1 MLSLPLDFA
10 LGAARLMRVP
20 AQDRPEAHMGLPALA
35 DSVWDLAVV
44 GAGVAGAVVAGLGAK
59 AGWKTLLVEKEP
71 WPRQKV
77 CGCCLNER
85 GIGVLKRCGILP
97 YLPANDCVPLK
108 QMELIGRRSRA
119 AIALPGGSVISRSG
133 LDGAVAAWAQ
143 DQGAFFLPETLARPQ
158 ADAGGRFVGT
168 LLESR
173 ATSASIKSRFLVGAW
188 GIAGNAAKWN
198 AALTTRVQPSS
209 HMGAGTILPRE
220 SNSALPMGTLL
231 MAVGKEGYAGVV
243 RLGDG
248 SLDVAAALDAKLVRK
263 AGGPGQL
270 VRELLQKTDPSLA
283 EACAQAPWKGTP
295 PLTRRAGKI
304 SSGRILLVGDA
315 IGYVE
320 PFTGEGMTWGLVGGE
335 ALAQVLTNRVN
346 PQAGLTRSD
355 KRGETSMDADD
366 DRAIDRIHLAWKA
379 AYRSRIEQRQGTC
392 RALSAALRLPVLT
405 ELGISSLRFFPGA
418 GTRLARWLARG
429 GSETATKEQY

>member
-1 MLSLPLDFA
+1 M
-10 LGAARLMRVP
+10 MVP
-20 AQDRPEAHMGLPALA
+20 TQNRPEAQLRLTAFA
-35 DSVWDLAVV
+35 DSLWDVAVV
-44 GAGVAGAVVAGLGAK
+44 GAGVAGALVAGLCAK
-59 AGWKTLLVEKEP
+59 AGWRTLLVEKEP
-71 WPRQKV
+71 WPRPKV
-77 CGCCLNER
+77 CGCCLNKR

-97 YLPANDCVPLK
+97 YLSANDCVPLT

-133 LDGAVAAWAQ
+133 LDGAVVAWAQ
-143 DQGAFFLPETLARPQ
+143 DQGTFFLPETLARPQ
-158 ADAGGRFVGT
+158 GDADARFVGT

-173 ATSASIKSRFLVGAW
+173 AMSVSIKSRFLVGAW
-188 GIAGNAAKWN
+188 GLGGNAAKWN

-220 SNSALPMGTLL
+220 TNGSLPMGTLL

-248 SLDVAAALDAKLVRK
+248 NLDVAAALDAKLVRK

-270 VRELLQKTDPSLA
+270 VRDLLEKAEPSLA

-346 PQAGLTRSD
+346 PQAGRTRSD
-355 KRGETSMDADD
+355 ERGETSMDADE
-366 DRAIDRIHLAWKA
+366 DRAIDRIHQAWKA

-392 RALSAALRLPVLT
+392 RALSAALRFPLLT

-418 GTRLARWLARG
+418 GTNLARWLGRG
-429 GSETATKEQY
+429 GSETATKKQY